1 MGPSGLSRFGV
12 AGGLRGLVGL
22 LVCLAVLMVAAS
34 AAGASGWVVQSVPA
48 PTLPA
53 GRLTAVSC
61 PSASWCMAVGSGPNG
76 SFAERWDGASW
87 AVESLP
93 EAAVAVLEGISCS
106 SPTAC
111 TVVGSVGTGTNGMV
125 LAERWD
131 GTQWA
136 VQPAPRWSVAGES
149 LGGVSC
155 PTRRF
160 CVAVGSSM
168 NQPRSKG
175 LVELWK
181 RSRWAIKRTRVRGV
195 PARAHDSL
203 TGVSCVSAK
212 ACVAVGAGI
221 TGTWNG
227 SRWSLRAL
235 KHYRTVVLG
244 AVSCRSVKACVAVG
258 AGTHHPYWARWN
270 GGRWAVHRMPDFG
283 AQLGGFPNGGT
294 LPSIACTSAMACI
307 AVGGYS
313 ADNAPGGSLA
323 VRLRGDRWSLQQ
335 LPTSASGGA
344 DLEGVSCTAPG
355 DCTAVGNALPNSEA
369 FTAPA
374 FTLAVHWNGRTW
386 STEQTPS
393 QLTATFAEFGGISC
407 ASPRACTAVGFY
419 DAEDGQEPFAE
430 GWNGSTWS
438 IQTTPAT
445 PGIGTESQLSGVSC
459 TSASACIAVG
469 SVNFDDGPLALR
481 WDGTRWMQ
489 LPIAGPPF
497 VVLSAVSCTSADAC
511 TAVGNGPSLDGLA
524 TAPVA
529 ERWNGTTW
537 IAQNVPSPT
546 SGRDAY
552 ASLTA
557 VSCSGPTACT
567 AVGQYQTTSNSVQFA
582 ESWNGTRWSLQTTP
596 ASIALP
602 TSVSCTSANACVA
615 VSSGADGPAAERWNG
630 SVWTMQT
637 LPPSPTSQSGGLY
650 GVSCATAS
658 QCTAVGFFGP
668 SRPGI
673 IDVWNGTVWTAQ
685 SPPTIP
691 GLPGVDPSAVSCTSA
706 DACTAVGNTGNA
718 GGAIAG
724 LLVIRST

>member
-1 MGPSGLSRFGV
+1 MGPSRLSRFGV
-12 AGGLRGLVGL
+12 AGRLRGLVGL
-22 LVCLAVLMVAAS
+22 LVCVAALMVAVS
-34 AAGASGWVVQSVPA
+34 AAGASGWVVQPVPA

-53 GRLTAVSC
+53 GHLTAVSC
-61 PSASWCMAVGSGPNG
+61 LSASWCMAVGSGPKG
-76 SFAERWDGASW
+76 GFAERWDGASW

-93 EAAVAVLEGISCS
+93 EAAVGALVGISCS

-111 TVVGSVGTGTNGMV
+111 TAVGSVSANGMV

-136 VQPAPRWSVAGES
+136 VQPAPRGSVAGES

-160 CVAVGSSM
+160 CVAVGSR
-168 NQPRSKG
+168 NQRRSKG
-175 LVELWK
+175 LVELW
-181 RSRWAIKRTRVRGV
+181 RGSRWAIKRTRVGGV

-235 KHYRTVVLG
+235 KHHRTVVLG
-244 AVSCRSVKACVAVG
+244 AVSCRSVEACVAVG
-258 AGTHHPYWARWN
+258 AGTDHPYWARWN
-270 GGRWAVHRMPDFG
+270 GRRWAVHRMPDFAAG
-283 AQLGGFPNGGT
+283 LGGFPNGGA
-294 LPSIACTSAMACI
+294 LPSISCTSAMACI

-313 ADNAPGGSLA
+313 GDNAPGGSLA
-323 VRLRGDRWSLQQ
+323 VRLRGHRWSLQP
-335 LPTSASGGA
+335 LPASASGGA

-355 DCTAVGNALPNSEA
+355 DCTAVGDALPNSEA

-393 QLTATFAEFGGISC
+393 QLTATFAEFKGISC
-407 ASPRACTAVGFY
+407 ASPSACTAVGFY
-419 DAEDGQEPFAE
+419 DGENGQEPFAE

-438 IQTTPAT
+438 IQSTPAT
-445 PGIGTESQLSGVSC
+445 PGIETESQLSGVSC

-469 SVNFDDGPLALR
+469 SVNFDTGELALR
-481 WDGTRWMQ
+481 WDGTRWTA
-489 LPIAGPPF
+489 LPTSGPADGA
-497 VVLSAVSCTSADAC
+497 LSAVSCTSADAC
-511 TAVGNGPSLDGLA
+511 TAVGHGASPDGFA
-524 TAPVA
+524 TFPVA

-537 IAQNVPSPT
+537 IAQNVPSPA
-546 SGRDAY
+546 SGPDAF
-552 ASLTA
+552 ALLTA
-557 VSCSGPTACT
+557 VSCSGPTNCT
-567 AVGQYQTTSNSVQFA
+567 AVGQYQTASNAQPFA
-582 ESWNGTRWSLQTTP
+582 ESWNGTHWSLQTMP
-596 ASIALP
+596 ASTALP
-602 TSVSCTSANACVA
+602 TSVSCTSASACIA
-615 VSSGADGPAAERWNG
+615 VSSGVNGPAAEQWNG
-630 SVWTMQT
+630 SSWTMQP
-637 LPPSPTSQSGGLY
+637 LPPSPTSQSGGLS

-668 SRPGI
+668 SLPGI
-673 IDVWNGTVWTAQ
+673 IDVWNGTVWTTQ

-691 GLPGVDPSAVSCTSA
+691 GGVDPSAVSCTSA

-718 GGAIAG
+718 GGALGG
-724 LLVIRST
+724 LLAIRST

>member
-1 MGPSGLSRFGV
+1 MS
-12 AGGLRGLVGL
+12 GGLRGLVGL
-22 LVCLAVLMVAAS
+22 LVCLAVLMVAVS

-48 PTLPA
+48 PTVLA
-53 GRLTAVSC
+53 GQLTAVSC

-76 SFAERWDGASW
+76 GFAERWDGASW

-93 EAAVAVLEGISCS
+93 EASVAALGGISCS
-106 SPTAC
+106 SPRAC
-111 TVVGSVGTGTNGMV
+111 TAVGAVGAGTKAMVV
-125 LAERWD
+125 AERWD
-131 GTQWA
+131 GTRWA
-136 VQPAPRWSVAGES
+136 VQPAPRGSVAGES

-160 CVAVGSSM
+160 CVAVGSSV

-181 RSRWAIKRTRVRGV
+181 GSRWTIKRTRIKGV

-203 TGVSCVSAK
+203 TAVSCVSAE

-235 KHYRTVVLG
+235 KHNRGVVLD

-258 AGTHHPYWARWN
+258 AGAYHPYWARWN
-270 GGRWAVHRMPDFG
+270 GRRWAVHRMPDFG
-283 AQLGGFPNGGT
+283 AQLGGFPNSGT
-294 LPSIACTSAMACI
+294 IPSISCTSAMACI

-313 ADNAPGGSLA
+313 GDNSPGGSLA
-323 VRLRGDRWSLQQ
+323 VRLRGDRWSLES

-344 DLEGVSCTAPG
+344 DLEGVSCTAG
-355 DCTAVGNALPNSEA
+355 DCTAVGDALPNSEA
-369 FTAPA
+369 FTAPPY
-374 FTLAVHWNGRTW
+374 TLAVHWNGRTW

-393 QLTATFAEFGGISC
+393 QLTATFAEFDGVSC
-407 ASPRACTAVGFY
+407 ASPSACTAVGFY
-419 DAEDGQEPFAE
+419 DAENGEGPFAE

-438 IQTTPAT
+438 IQSTPA
-445 PGIGTESQLSGVSC
+445 PSGIEAESQLSGVSC

-469 SVNFDDGPLALR
+469 SVNFDDGQVALR
-481 WDGTRWMQ
+481 WDGTRWVR
-489 LPIAGPPF
+489 LSTAGPAYGE
-497 VVLSAVSCTSADAC
+497 LSAVSCTSADAC
-511 TAVGNGPSLDGLA
+511 TAVGDAPSPDGFA
-524 TAPVA
+524 TDPVA

-537 IAQNVPSPT
+537 IAQNVPSPA

-552 ASLTA
+552 ALLTA

-567 AVGQYQTTSNSVQFA
+567 AVGRYQTTSNLVQFA
-582 ESWNGTRWSLQTTP
+582 ESWDGIRWSLQTMP
-596 ASIALP
+596 ASTALP
-602 TSVSCTSANACVA
+602 TSVSCTSASACVA
-615 VSSGADGPAAERWNG
+615 VSGVNGVNGPAAERWNG
-630 SVWTMQT
+630 SAWTMQT
-637 LPPSPTSQSGGLY
+637 LPPSPPIQSGGLY

-668 SRPGI
+668 SLPGI
-673 IDVWNGTVWTAQ
+673 IDVWDGTVWTAQ
-685 SPPTIP
+685 SPPTMP
-691 GLPGVDPSAVSCTSA
+691 GLPGVDLSAVSCTSA

-718 GGAIAG
+718 GGAIGG
-724 LLVIRST
+724 LLAIRST